1 MEPKVIFNLLLCS
14 LVPLLVI
21 SCQPALSEPVDVSFT
36 RLPQITP
43 TSLKPNLIPSMTPQ
57 PSPSGLA
64 PVLPYPFPHPTDQ
77 AAPSPTVL
85 APAPPYPIPSPTRQV
100 APSPAPEQGPAV
112 ELPAAILAA
121 QDYLARHLSLTP
133 PQLALDSWEQV
144 VWITPNL
151 GCQPTAMFYPQDIIP
166 GYRIFLRDK
175 DQNYE
180 IHTDLSAENIC
191 LAELLQPG
199 ERIPLPVNATPDAI
213 VELARQHLAARLG
226 LSLETITMEQMEPAE
241 WDDLDLGCRSATGM
255 QPDRAF
261 ARVIPGYSI
270 LLSASQ
276 RNHEYHSGGLWLVY
290 CGSN

>member
-1 MEPKVIFNLLLCS
+1 MNQKMIFALLLCS
-14 LVPLLVI
+14 IISLLAS
-21 SCQPALSEPVDVSFT
+21 SCQPGLSD
-36 RLPQITP
+36 PQAASLASSPQPTP
-43 TSLKPNLIPSMTPQ
+43 TSLKPNIIPTK
-57 PSPSGLA
+57 SPG
-64 PVLPYPFPHPTDQ
+64 
-77 AAPSPTVL
+77 PSPTVL

-100 APSPAPEQGPAV
+100 APSPTPERGPAA

-144 VWITPNL
+144 LWITPNL
-151 GCQPTAMFYPQDIIP
+151 GCQPTAGFYPQDPIP

-175 DQNYE
+175 DQNYQ
-180 IHTDLSAENIC
+180 IHTDLNGERIC
-191 LAELLQPG
+191 LAEPLQAG
-199 ERIPLPVNATPDAI
+199 ERIPLPVNATPEAT

-226 LSLETITMEQMEPAE
+226 LPLETITMERLEPAE
-241 WDDLDLGCRSATGM
+241 WDDLDLGCGSAAGM

-261 ARVIPGYSI
+261 ARLIPGYSI

-276 RNHEYHSGGLWLVY
+276 QEYEYHSGGLWLVY